1 MDDVAARHQFDRRL
15 FLAAAIT
22 FPLLVLIG
30 FARTYYARPLFALS
44 ALPSTLVY
52 IHGLLMTAWV
62 ALFVVQVRL
71 VSAKRIRV
79 HQRLGYA
86 GIALAA
92 LIIATGIPVALR
104 AGKYGSA
111 SFPPDVP
118 SQAFLLIPLLDL
130 VLFALFFGGAVYYR
144 RRPAPHKRLM
154 LLTAVNFLPPALA
167 RMPVPS
173 LQAFGPLFFFGFPSV
188 VLLLCVWL
196 DAKRHGQVSRI
207 FLGGSL
213 LLIGSYVGRLLLMGT
228 AAWMSIAAWLTSFV

>member
-1 MDDVAARHQFDRRL
+1 MNDAATRHQFDRRM

-30 FARTYYARPLFALS
+30 FASTYYARPLVALP

-71 VSAKRIRV
+71 ISAKRIRL

-86 GIALAA
+86 GIGLAG
-92 LIIATGIPVALR
+92 LIIVTGIPTALR

-111 SFPPDVP
+111 SFPPDIP
-118 SQAFLLIPLLDL
+118 SQAFLLIPVLDL
-130 VLFALFFGGAVYYR
+130 LLFALFFGGAVYYR
-144 RRPAPHKRLM
+144 RRAAPHKRLM
-154 LLTAVNFLPPALA
+154 LLTAVNFLPPAIA
-167 RMPVPS
+167 RLPIPS
-173 LQAFGPLFFFGFPSV
+173 LQAFGPLFFFGLPSV
-188 VLLLCVWL
+188 LLLLCVWL
-196 DAKRHGQVSRI
+196 DAKWHGRVSGI

-228 AAWMSIAAWLTSFV
+228 ATWMSIAGWLTSFV